1 VLASL
6 GSGLG
11 AAHVLELQPRMEYD
25 AALYTAVTSTLY
37 RWFALAGAPIQ
48 VGAILS
54 AALLTYLVRGR
65 PAFRWTLAGALCLM
79 LSLVLWATLVQPV
92 NVAWGEAL
100 RSGPEAAQAEYMRLR
115 GRWEYGHV
123 AAFLAWLVGLCLL
136 IRSVLVETPR
146 GGTIERAARLSIAAC
161 CMLSG
166 IACGGDGGMRMEE
179 EAGRDTVGV
188 AEGGPV
194 REDEPTRADTM
205 VMQVRGSLP
214 RRPVA
219 PLRIDGA
226 CPFECCAYGD
236 WTTTGESTL
245 YEEPDPA
252 SARWTVPAGTRLEA
266 VSGFVVLTEIGV
278 AVARDTIRMFAEYG
292 AERLAAAGDTLFL
305 LDNVGEGFRRVW
317 HQGSVLQ
324 TDAVSGFVSEGSVPA
339 AEILSQPLQEWWAQ
353 ARALDGRAGWLWM
366 DHTPRMEGADAC
378 G

>member
-1 VLASL
+1 
-6 GSGLG
+6 
-11 AAHVLELQPRMEYD
+11 
-25 AALYTAVTSTLY
+25 
-37 RWFALAGAPIQ
+37 
-48 VGAILS
+48 
-54 AALLTYLVRGR
+54 
-65 PAFRWTLAGALCLM
+65 M

-219 PLRIDGA
+219 PSG
-226 CPFECCAYGD
+226 
-236 WTTTGESTL
+236 ST
-245 YEEPDPA
+245 
-252 SARWTVPAGTRLEA
+252 
-266 VSGFVVLTEIGV
+266 
-278 AVARDTIRMFAEYG
+278 
-292 AERLAAAGDTLFL
+292 
-305 LDNVGEGFRRVW
+305 
-317 HQGSVLQ
+317 
-324 TDAVSGFVSEGSVPA
+324 
-339 AEILSQPLQEWWAQ
+339 
-353 ARALDGRAGWLWM
+353 ARAPSSAVRTATGRRPESRPCTRSPIRRPLDGPSRPAPGSRPFPDSWS
-366 DHTPRMEGADAC
+366 
-378 G
+378 